1 MIRDIFYIL
10 DREINEIRVIGASIM
25 TDEEKTDIYDGDY
38 NADEEFSFTEY
49 DVTSSPNDFNVKTI
63 YDFILTGSIKIPD
76 FQRNYVWDL
85 TRASKLIE
93 SIITGIPIPQIFL
106 YEKSKNNFLV
116 IDGQQRLMTIY
127 YFINKRFPKKD
138 KRSELRDIYDER
150 REIPDEILENDTYF
164 SKFNLKL
171 PGKTPDKVN
180 KLDKLN
186 YDTLDEY
193 KRTFELRPIRMII
206 IKQNAPPNDDSVIFE
221 IFNRLNSGGVN
232 LTPQEI
238 RASLYYS
245 TFYNMLKRV
254 NKAEQWRKLIGQS
267 DPDTHMKDIEIVLR
281 GFAMLIEGENYKPS
295 MTRFLNTFSDN
306 AKKFS
311 EEEILYFEKLFYSFL
326 DVCGSL
332 GKKAFISKKGKFN
345 ISMYEAIFSAVCK
358 KPFDNRNI
366 DIEMIDIIKFN
377 NLKEDPKFIDSI
389 QSHTTNTIKV
399 ETRLST
405 ARKLLISC

>member
-1 MIRDIFYIL
+1 
-10 DREINEIRVIGASIM
+10 M
-25 TDEEKTDIYDGDY
+25 TNEEKTDSFDGDY
-38 NADEEFSFTEY
+38 DVDEEYSFTEY

-63 YDFILTGSIKIPD
+63 YDFIISGSIKIPD

-85 TRASKLIE
+85 KRASKLIE

-127 YFINKRFPKKD
+127 YFINKRFPNKD
-138 KRSELRDIYDER
+138 KRSELRDIYDEQR
-150 REIPDEILENDTYF
+150 KIPEEILENDDYF
-164 SKFNLKL
+164 AKFNLKL

-245 TFYNMLKRV
+245 DFYKMLKRI
-254 NKAEQWRKLIGQS
+254 NQTQQWRKLIGQS
-267 DPDTHMKDIEIVLR
+267 DPDTHMKDIEIILR
-281 GFAMLIEGENYKPS
+281 GFAMLMEGNTYKPS
-295 MTRFLNTFSDN
+295 MTRFLNEFSRN
-306 AKKFS
+306 AKKFAKAD
-311 EEEILYFEKLFYSFL
+311 IDYFEKLFDSFL
-326 DVCGSL
+326 NKCVPL
-332 GKKAFISKKGKFN
+332 GDKIFISKKGKFN
-345 ISMYEAIFSAVCK
+345 ISMYEAIFSAICK
-358 KPFDNRNI
+358 GPYENKNFDI
-366 DIEMIDIIKFN
+366 DSMDIMKFN
-377 NLKEDPKFIDSI
+377 NLKENPDFIDSI
-389 QSHTTNTIKV
+389 QSHTTNTVKV
-399 ETRLST
+399 ETRLRM
-405 ARKLLISC
+405 AREALIW

>member
-1 MIRDIFYIL
+1 
-10 DREINEIRVIGASIM
+10 M
-25 TDEEKTDIYDGDY
+25 TNEEKSEYDGDY
-38 NADEEFSFTEY
+38 DADEEYSFTEY

-63 YDFILTGSIKIPD
+63 YDFIISGSIKIPD

-85 TRASKLIE
+85 KRASKLIE

-127 YFINKRFPKKD
+127 YFINKRFPNKD

-150 REIPDEILENDTYF
+150 RKIPEEILENDSYF
-164 SKFNLKL
+164 AKFNLKL

-180 KLDKLN
+180 RLDKLN

-245 TFYNMLKRV
+245 DFYKMLKRI
-254 NKAEQWRKLIGQS
+254 NQAEQWRKLLGQS
-267 DPDTHMKDIEIVLR
+267 DPDTHMKDIEIILR
-281 GFAMLIEGENYKPS
+281 GFAMLIEGNDYKPS
-295 MTRFLNTFSDN
+295 MTRFLNAFSEN
-306 AKKFS
+306 AKKLPN
-311 EEEILYFEKLFYSFL
+311 EDIEYLEKLFESFL
-326 DVCGSL
+326 NKCVPL
-332 GKKAFISKKGKFN
+332 GEKIFISKKGKFN
-345 ISMYEAIFSAVCK
+345 ISMYEAIFSAVCR
-358 KPFDNRNI
+358 KPYENKDFEI
-366 DIEMIDIIKFN
+366 DTIDAIKFN
-377 NLKEDPKFIDSI
+377 NLKENPEFIDSI
-389 QSHTTNTIKV
+389 QSHTTNTAKV
-399 ETRLST
+399 ETRLRT
-405 ARKLLISC
+405 ARRALIG